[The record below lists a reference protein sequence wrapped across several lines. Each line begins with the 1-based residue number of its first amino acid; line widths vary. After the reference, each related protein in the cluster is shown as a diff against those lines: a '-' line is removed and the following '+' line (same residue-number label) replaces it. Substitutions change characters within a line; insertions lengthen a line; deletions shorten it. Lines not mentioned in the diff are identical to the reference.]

1 MKRAPPGGRTEPLNC
16 KGAEP
21 DRQAR
26 AGRPVKVFGIADSFS
41 SLWSA
46 CRTLEWGEFPRAH
59 HRFSFYAQ
67 KLLSLRVQCART
79 TWDRVYFDL
88 FSGKRGKKARKGA
101 ETVHLCSG
109 RFSRKGGD
117 SRAKTQVDAGKRSC
131 RMFQFGVLS
140 ALATALTSVL
150 SALLLLA
157 LTRQLW
163 SLRWSLTRDKESS
176 LPLPRGSMGWP
187 LVGETFHWLF
197 QVSSAGSSSGLDPP
211 GLHFIG
217 RRFLELCFLV
227 QKQKCVCAAC
237 ADLDFHI
244 NRERGKGTHRIT
256 LFLPLKHINF
266 PLEMNHLLPECISI
280 F

>member
-88 FSGKRGKKARKGA
+88 FSGKRGKKGEERSWNSSPLFRQIFKERRRLARKDAGGCWEEKLQDVSVRGTVGSGHCAHIRTVRAAAAGA
-101 ETVHLCSG
+101 HPPAVEPPLEPDAGQGEQPAAAEGLHGLAAG
-109 RFSRKGGD
+109 GGD
-117 SRAKTQVDAGKRSC
+117 
-131 RMFQFGVLS
+131 
-140 ALATALTSVL
+140 
-150 SALLLLA
+150 
-157 LTRQLW
+157 
-163 SLRWSLTRDKESS
+163 
-176 LPLPRGSMGWP
+176 LPLAVPGKFSWV
-187 LVGETFHWLF
+187 LLWAWSTWATFHWKEVF
-197 QVSSAGSSSGLDPP
+197 RAVFSGPKTEVRLRGVRRP
-211 GLHFIG
+211 GF
-217 RRFLELCFLV
+217 
-227 QKQKCVCAAC
+227 
-237 ADLDFHI
+237 
-244 NRERGKGTHRIT
+244 
-256 LFLPLKHINF
+256 
-266 PLEMNHLLPECISI
+266 SY
-280 F
+280 